1 MIKYLGSK
9 RLLLP
14 HILAAVQAFPEVRR
28 VLDPFS
34 GTARVGRALR
44 EAGYEV
50 VASDLLRFAST
61 LARCYVAADPDVV
74 TGPAQKILDELSALP
89 AAPGYVTRVF
99 CDEARFFHP
108 KNGARIDAMRARIAA
123 LALDPT
129 LEAVVLTSL
138 LEAAD
143 RVDSTA
149 GVQMAYLK
157 AYARRAHNELSL
169 RMPALVPGRGEARE
183 GDARDVVR
191 EVEADLLYLDPP
203 YNQHSYLGNYHVWE
217 TIARGDTP
225 DVYGVAKK
233 RVDCRERRS
242 DFNSRVR
249 IAAALADV
257 IAGSTARH
265 LIVSFSDE
273 GFLDR
278 ATLEAMLAP
287 RGHVGVAQVRYARYV
302 GAKIGI
308 HDPKGR
314 RVGKVSHT
322 KNHELLFV
330 ASPDGAAVARAISAV
345 EALGSPFAE
354 SAAAATLPLPL
365 A

>member
-14 HILAAVQAFPEVRR
+14 HILAAVGAFPDVRR

-50 VASDLLRFAST
+50 VASDLLRYAST
-61 LARCYVAADPDVV
+61 LARCYVAADPEVV
-74 TGPAQKILDELSALP
+74 TAPAQRILDELAALP
-89 AAPGYVTRVF
+89 PSPGYVTQVF
-99 CDEARFFHP
+99 CEEARFFHP
-108 KNGARIDAMRARIAA
+108 KNGARIDAMRARIRE
-123 LALDPT
+123 LALEPT

-143 RVDSTA
+143 RVDSTT

-157 AYARRAHNELSL
+157 AYARRAHNELTL
-169 RMPALVPGRGEARE
+169 RMPALVPGRGEALE
-183 GDARDVVR
+183 GDAREVVGA
-191 EVEADLLYLDPP
+191 VEADLLYLDPP

-217 TIARGDTP
+217 TLARGDTP
-225 DVYGVAKK
+225 ETYGVAKK

-249 IAAALADV
+249 IAEALAEV
-257 IAGSTARH
+257 ITSARARH
-265 LIVSFSDE
+265 LVVSFSDE

-287 RGHVGVAQVRYARYV
+287 RGHVGVARVRYARYV

-308 HDPKGR
+308 HDPSGR

-330 ASPDGAAVARAISAV
+330 VSPDRASVERAIAAV
-345 EALGSPFAE
+345 EALGSPVSE
-354 SAAAATLPLPL
+354 SSQVPLPL
-365 A
+365 G